1 MARSAFTRKEKT
13 MFDGKPPPERKP
25 DQPVVR
31 TAAEPSLITQR
42 LRERIRQRQ
51 EAGPARPV
59 RCCCNH

>member
-1 MARSAFTRKEKT
+1 